1 MVSEEVRRPFYDGS
15 HTFMTFISL
24 TYTLCFITRGD
35 DILMLLRDNP
45 PNAGLWN
52 GVGGH
57 IDEGET
63 PLESCLREVY
73 EETGYKIQQAHFG
86 GVLTWDGFEVPPG
99 GLYIFTAAAPLGDPE
114 PIENEGLLAWKL
126 RRWVC
131 SAPEVVSN
139 IHRFLPPVLAG
150 EPPRHYYF
158 SYRSGH
164 IMRHEVRSLP
174 EDVKPLLPMARIRI
188 N

>member
-1 MVSEEVRRPFYDGS
+1 MP
-15 HTFMTFISL
+15 TFPL
-24 TYTLCFITRGD
+24 TYTLCFLTRGD

-57 IDEGET
+57 IDHGET
-63 PLESCLREVY
+63 PLESCLREVH
-73 EETGYKIQQAHFG
+73 EETGYRVQQAHFG

-99 GLYIFTAAAPLGDPE
+99 GLYIFIAAAPPGDPA
-114 PIENEGLLAWKL
+114 PIENEGRLAWKT

-139 IHRFLPPVLAG
+139 IHHFLPPILGG

-158 SYRSGH
+158 NYSDGVIMGQEVNPLPDDVNPQLPAAH
-164 IMRHEVRSLP
+164 I
-174 EDVKPLLPMARIRI
+174 KI